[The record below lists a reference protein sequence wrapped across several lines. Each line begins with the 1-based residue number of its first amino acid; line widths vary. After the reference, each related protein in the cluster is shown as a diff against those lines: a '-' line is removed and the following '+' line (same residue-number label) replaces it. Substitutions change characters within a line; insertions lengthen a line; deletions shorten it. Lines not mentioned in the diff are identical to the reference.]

1 MYISWQLTET
11 ILSITRGKESLPK
24 TVSSFLVEAL
34 SNCTE
39 MTQLIWFCRKLNL
52 VLLFSVKCCDLR
64 TLSHFGEKSQFTHFD
79 RHKILAPRRFQLFCT
94 PGLECLK
101 DNAKRHEG
109 PARRSPRVYRLLV
122 YLINVERSVYLN
134 FLPGWQPL
142 LDVLPKKLK
151 RHTPEVLKNCRW

>member
-1 MYISWQLTET
+1 MYISWQLTDT
-11 ILSITRGKESLPK
+11 ILSIFRGKESLPK
-24 TVSSFLVEAL
+24 TASSFLVEAL

-39 MTQLIWFCRKLNL
+39 MTQSTWFCRKLNL
-52 VLLFSVKCCDLR
+52 FYCFWWNVAIYALCRILVKCRDLR
-64 TLSHFGEKSQFTHFD
+64 TLTGTNFWLPGAFNCS
-79 RHKILAPRRFQLFCT
+79 AP
-94 PGLECLK
+94 LK

-142 LDVLPKKLK
+142 LDVLPKKPK